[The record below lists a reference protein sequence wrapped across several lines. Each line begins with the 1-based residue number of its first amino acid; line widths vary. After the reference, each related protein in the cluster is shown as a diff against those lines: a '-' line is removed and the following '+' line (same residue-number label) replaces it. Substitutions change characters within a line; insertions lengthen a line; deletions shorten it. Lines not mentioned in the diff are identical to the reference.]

1 VLEHRALR
9 FVVEALILVAVA
21 TAVAVAGLRPLV
33 IAGVMLLAWALVALL
48 EWAFLQGESHF
59 ASGLP
64 PRYKVPQPRLPA
76 PRQPQALDALA
87 PIPIAPV
94 ATGEPA
100 PPAADQVFDP
110 EPAPSPDE
118 AESWVDEPPP
128 EIHDAPPAQEQARAD
143 ESEERVDPAVLL
155 PDDQAFGPGEA
166 AWFDSELPGVAD
178 DARLFEAVLAEL
190 EDEWERAGGSP
201 AQRSDREAGVPE
213 SPGVPESSAGRRL
226 LPGRSR
232 RDS

>member
-33 IAGVMLLAWALVALL
+33 IAGAMLLAWVLVALL
-48 EWAFLQGESHF
+48 EWALLQGESHF

-64 PRYKVPQPRLPA
+64 PRYYVPELTLPA
-76 PRQPQALDALA
+76 PRQPEPQALDAQA
-87 PIPIAPV
+87 PIPVASV
-94 ATGEPA
+94 ATGGPEQ
-100 PPAADQVFDP
+100 PAAEPLGDP
-110 EPAPSPDE
+110 EPSPSPDE
-118 AESWVDEPPP
+118 GEPLWLEAPPP
-128 EIHDAPPAQEQARAD
+128 EIDEAPAQEQPRAD
-143 ESEERVDPAVLL
+143 EPEERVDPAVLV
-155 PDDQAFGPGEA
+155 PDAQSFAPGEA
-166 AWFDSELPGVAD
+166 AWFDSELPGGAD

-190 EDEWERAGGSP
+190 EAEWEHAGDST
-201 AQRSDREAGVPE
+201 AQSGDREAEVPE
-213 SPGVPESSAGRRL
+213 SPAGRRS